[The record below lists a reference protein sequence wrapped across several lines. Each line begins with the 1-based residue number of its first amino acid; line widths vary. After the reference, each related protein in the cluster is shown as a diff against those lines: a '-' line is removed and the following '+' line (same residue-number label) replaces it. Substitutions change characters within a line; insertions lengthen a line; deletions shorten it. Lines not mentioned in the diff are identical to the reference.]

1 MDRLTPP
8 RTLYPGN
15 QIIVASDRLALS
27 IGPVGCELVWA
38 IIIGLELRVSPATVA
53 VGLGPKGDGSLILT
67 LHTSPTCRYDTRY
80 EKHDEVDGLYHYLL
94 NTAILPLYQCDAY
107 QIGDD
112 PQLFHPA
119 TGRRA

>member
-1 MDRLTPP
+1 MDRLTSPL
-8 RTLYPGN
+8 TLYTGN
-15 QIIVASDRLALS
+15 HIVVASDPLS
-27 IGPVGCELVWA
+27 RSVGPGNCPAVWA

-80 EKHDEVDGLYHYLL
+80 EKHDEVDGLYHYLR